1 MTQTLT
7 ETTLR
12 AVAAETPIGVI
23 GLVWSEAGL
32 RRLFFPG
39 GDIKLRVREAFPEA
53 RFGEERPAWVDALI
67 EDLYQHLGGESR
79 DFAEVPLDLVATTPF
94 QRHVYSVCR
103 ELPPGEVTTYAG
115 LAERMGRAA
124 SSARAVGSAL
134 GKNPVPLV
142 VPCHRVVGSDGR
154 LHGFTAPG
162 GLTLKQR
169 LLDLEA

>member
-7 ETTLR
+7 QPLC

-23 GLVWSEAGL
+23 GLVWSESGL

-39 GDIKLRVREAFPEA
+39 GDIKLRVHEAFPEA
-53 RFGEERPAWVDALI
+53 RFGEERPAWIDALL
-67 EDLYQHLGGESR
+67 EDLYQHLDGESR
-79 DFAEVPLDLVATTPF
+79 DFAEVPLDLAATTPF
-94 QRHVYSVCR
+94 QRHVYEVCR
-103 ELPPGEVTTYAG
+103 ELAAGEVTTYAG
-115 LAERMGRAA
+115 LAQRMGRAA

-169 LLDLEA
+169 LLDLEGA

>member
-1 MTQTLT
+1 MLAH
-7 ETTLR
+7 EVLDPP
-12 AVAAETPIGVI
+12 AGATPRG
-23 GLVWSEAGL
+23 AF
-32 RRLFFPG
+32 LFLHG
-39 GDIKLRVREAFPEA
+39 ILGRGRNWRSIAR